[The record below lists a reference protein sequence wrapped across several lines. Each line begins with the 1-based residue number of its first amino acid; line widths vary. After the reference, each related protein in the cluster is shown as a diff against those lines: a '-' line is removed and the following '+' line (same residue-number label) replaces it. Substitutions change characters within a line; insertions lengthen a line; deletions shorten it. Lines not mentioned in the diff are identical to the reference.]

1 MIQRIQT
8 IYYGI
13 ALLLLIWITAGAT
26 VVSFQLYTA
35 DKSENIDMHIT
46 SFGVAAE
53 AQLDLTDEELTQFER
68 HITATGAR
76 FVREGNQMAWTNMIP
91 VFIIFGVIALL
102 VVAAILQYKKQK
114 VQLRFG
120 RIAFL
125 LTLVMTA
132 ALFILITL
140 IPGHLEET
148 ALRFFEEEQITAS
161 RSLGIGFYLLCAVIP
176 FLFLGN
182 MGVRRDLKLLQSL
195 DRLR

>member
-35 DKSENIDMHIT
+35 DKSETIDMHIT

-53 AQLDLTDEELTQFER
+53 AQLDLTEEELTQFER
-68 HITATGAR
+68 HISSTGAH
-76 FVREGNQMAWTNMIP
+76 FSREDNKMRWTNAIP
-91 VFIIFGVIALL
+91 VFIIFGVISLL
-102 VVAAILQYKKQK
+102 VFAAIVNYKKQK

-125 LTLVMTA
+125 LTIVLTA
-132 ALFILITL
+132 ALFILIII

-148 ALRFFEEEQITAS
+148 ALRFFDEEQIETKRAL
-161 RSLGIGFYLLCAVIP
+161 SLGFYLLCAVIP